1 MCEGPRVAL
10 LLVEQVA
17 MTDPYA
23 DVLRSDEL
31 AMARR
36 LIALFDHPLKDQRHR
51 ALAQIVEMGESA
63 VDALLEALQSHEPR
77 HRQGALRALV
87 QLASPAAIGG
97 LRHYVEQH
105 ADELGDNRAFAMQAL
120 CAATSP
126 HIEPYDP
133 LFQFLTR
140 IIDDRDDFV
149 RAYAY
154 AALGRLGDRRAMP
167 LIQRGL
173 KDRDAFVAQ
182 KASEALVRLESAPEV
197 RAGEPPRRLS
207 PEEIGFGL
215 QSTEAPRR
223 EMALTELRLR
233 VRDEQFDAM
242 PMLTQLLHGPNFIG
256 RRSALHALGALRD
269 KRALPTL
276 IRMAR
281 PGESEADLL
290 ANALRAIAQMGP
302 LSEEESASLAGPLH
316 ELLLSLRHQVRHV
329 DLFVRAGAVAA
340 LTVIPEEEAID
351 LLIVASGDEE
361 IWIQE
366 EASAA
371 LLRQAGRRLVPSAAS
386 IANVVRALLR
396 RIHGSRKTEGR
407 WPAGVAKQVTVLQR
421 LLSAL
426 ISSVPERPDP
436 TFTAAIE
443 PSAWE
448 AVLGPAA
455 EVRVKGLELLH
466 ELLTSQ
472 NRLKT
477 PSRPALDGLIG
488 ALTSTDR
495 NLLVAALELL
505 QEVLPQKDASATA
518 RLVNILY
525 RGDAELATR
534 AIALLGR
541 AGDMEARNV
550 LRRLSRDDNPRI
562 ADAARAQ
569 LETLALQ

>member
-1 MCEGPRVAL
+1 
-10 LLVEQVA
+10 

-51 ALAQIVEMGESA
+51 ALAQLVEMGESA
-63 VDALLEALQSHEPR
+63 VDALLEALQSPEPR

-97 LRHYVEQH
+97 LQQYVEQH
-105 ADELGDNRAFAMQAL
+105 TDELGDNRAFAMQAL

-140 IIDDRDDFV
+140 IIGDRDDFV

-154 AALGRLGDRRAMP
+154 AALGRLGDRRARP

-182 KASEALVRLESAPEV
+182 KASEAMVRLESAPEV

-223 EMALTELRLR
+223 EMALTELMLR
-233 VRDEQFDAM
+233 VRDAQFDAM

-256 RRSALHALGALRD
+256 RRSALHAFGALRD

-302 LSEEESASLAGPLH
+302 LSEQESASLAGPLH

-366 EASAA
+366 EASTA
-371 LLRQAGRRLVPSAAS
+371 LLRQAGRRLVPSAPS

-396 RIHGSRKTEGR
+396 RIQGSRKTEGR

-426 ISSVPERPDP
+426 ISSVPERPDS
-436 TFTAAIE
+436 TCTAALE
-443 PSAWE
+443 PAAWE

-455 EVRVKGLELLH
+455 EVRIKGLELLH
-466 ELLTSQ
+466 GLLTSQ

-477 PSRPALDGLIG
+477 PSRPALDGVIG

-495 NLLVAALELL
+495 TLLLAAIELL

-534 AIALLGR
+534 VIPLLGR